1 MRASTSAW
9 TEQTWNSVTGCPHG
23 DAERMALRL
32 HAMNAP
38 GYARGFALTL
48 HEARGPAAALRAA
61 RALAVRDQCLAVGVA
76 FLFKPWGAWD
86 ADGVRCDPQ
95 ANGRWLAGRRWDERP
110 EIAGALL

>member
-48 HEARGPAAALRAA
+48 HEARGPAAAARRPGASSTRLVPAA
-61 RALAVRDQCLAVGVA
+61 GVA

-86 ADGVRCDPQ
+86 ADGVRRDKK
-95 ANGRWLAGRRWDERP
+95 ANGRLLAGRRWDERP
-110 EIAGALL
+110 EPSGALL